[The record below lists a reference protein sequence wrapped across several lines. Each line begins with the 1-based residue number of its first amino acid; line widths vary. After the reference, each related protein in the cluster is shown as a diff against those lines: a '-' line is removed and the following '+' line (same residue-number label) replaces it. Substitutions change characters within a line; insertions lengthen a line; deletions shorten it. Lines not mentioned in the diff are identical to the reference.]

1 MQNKINISINGLSI
15 TLTIILCVLKKAEIL
30 NISWIWC
37 LCPIWIDLVI
47 IFIVLIISGIIIFLR
62 K

>member
-1 MQNKINISINGLSI
+1 MQNKINISINGLSV
-15 TLTIILCVLKKAEIL
+15 TLTIILCILKKAEIL
-30 NISWIWC
+30 NISWLWC

-47 IFIVLIISGIIIFLR
+47 IFIVLIITGIIIFLR

>member
-1 MQNKINISINGLSI
+1 MSNKINIRINGLSI
-15 TLTIILCVLKKAEIL
+15 TLTIILCILKKAEIL
-30 NISWIWC
+30 NISWLWC